1 MFQRPVPRYWKESG
15 RQGSLGRLSS
25 GMGVCSQLV
34 SEPLPADVASP
45 AGFLWRRVHGHA
57 RPVRPHRVCLPSTW
71 LSGPDGRGQEQAGV
85 SLHFKHHHGTL
96 GTCWL
101 VSFREGPVPAVPFS
115 ADAAHS
121 MVTFQVPAVV
131 GPVSAG
137 GENALNAICYL
148 PLAS

>member
-1 MFQRPVPRYWKESG
+1 M
-15 RQGSLGRLSS
+15 SLR
-25 GMGVCSQLV
+25 
-34 SEPLPADVASP
+34 
-45 AGFLWRRVHGHA
+45 
-57 RPVRPHRVCLPSTW
+57 
-71 LSGPDGRGQEQAGV
+71 
-85 SLHFKHHHGTL
+85 FKHHHGTL

-121 MVTFQVPAVV
+121 MVTFQVPL
-131 GPVSAG
+131 SAG

>member
-1 MFQRPVPRYWKESG
+1 MFQWPVPRYWKESG

-25 GMGVCSQLV
+25 GRGVRSQPV
-34 SEPLPADVASP
+34 SESLPG
-45 AGFLWRRVHGHA
+45 GFSRRVHGRA
-57 RPVRPHRVCLPSTW
+57 RPVRPHRVSLPSTW
-71 LSGPDGRGQEQAGV
+71 LSGPGRGAGAGGGV
-85 SLHFKHHHGTL
+85 PAFKHHHGTL

-131 GPVSAG
+131 GPLSAG